1 MKNVS
6 YDFKEIIHNG
16 GPFYA
21 YAKVVLADGQK
32 LELNSERDFLL
43 DGNGYSES
51 GGASSFPLG
60 VAAAKTIRIALDNSE
75 QQYSEY
81 DFYYARIT
89 LYTEAELPNGTTERI
104 KEGTFTVTSPVA
116 NGDTIEIEAVND
128 MYKTN
133 ITYSPS
139 IAFPATAMQILQDV
153 CKQCNLVLGSPSF
166 TNQNFIVES
175 IEKDLVCREVIGY
188 IAQIAGGNAVCDEN
202 NRLLIKT
209 YDLSVFESQE
219 YISGGE
225 FGETVEDTTFG
236 GDFGETV
243 QDIIFGGEFGDN
255 DDYHVLSN
263 FPEEPEIST
272 DDVVITGLSTTYKKV
287 VNGEEQELEYLY
299 GKEGYVLSIDNPLIS
314 GKEQEALGLIGKWIV
329 GIEVRPFT
337 ATHTAYPTA
346 EFMDPAYVVDTKN
359 NVYETFLTDIEFEYM
374 STTSFSNST
383 ESPARN
389 NADYFSQAGAA
400 YRKAREELSKQKT
413 EWEKAME
420 DLSSRLENSS
430 GLYMTA
436 EKQSDGSYIYY
447 MHDKPTKEQSKIVWK
462 MTAEAMAVSTDGG
475 KTWNAGLTV
484 DGTLIAKILN
494 AIGINADWINSGT
507 VSADRIYGGTLT
519 LGGKDNAYGKV
530 IMLNPSGKKIGEW
543 NSASLTL
550 GSRTEPAYAALRI
563 ASSNEGV
570 CNFYPSSMIMKN
582 KNGDISMILNGNG
595 TSSLNKGITVGE
607 YFLVEAEEANILG
620 ILSVNGLNVTGDIQA
635 FDVNCGSVN
644 SRATSYFSS
653 IETSIQAKIKHI
665 SSDYISTNGLYVTG
679 NKSRVADTNNYDKRL
694 QYCYEMTSP
703 FFGDIGQGQLDES
716 GKCRIYLEDIFA
728 ETINNQC
735 EYQAFLQKEGE
746 GDIWIAEKTSSYF
759 LVAGTPNLRF
769 CWEIKA
775 KQKGF
780 ETQRLEEFSVHSY
793 HYQDVNYA
801 EEGGDFYES
810 FVTKGPN
817 YAQSGMKFFT
827 KYIEN
832 FKEAILYD

>member
-60 VAAAKTIRIALDNSE
+60 IAAAKTMRIALDNSE

-89 LYTEAELPNGTTERI
+89 LYTEAELPNGTTEQI

-139 IAFPATAMQILQDV
+139 IAFPATTMQILQDV

-175 IEKDLVCREVIGY
+175 IEKDLLCREVIGY

-209 YDLSVFESQE
+209 YDLSIFESQE

-225 FGETVEDTTFG
+225 FGETAEDTTFG

-374 STTSFSNST
+374 STTAFSNST

-436 EKQSDGSYIYY
+436 EKQSDGSSIYY

-519 LGGKDNAYGKV
+519 LGGKDNRYGTLQV
-530 IMLNPSGKKIGEW
+530 LDSDGEVRGVW
-543 NSASLTL
+543 DYLTL
-550 GSRTEPAYAALRI
+550 KLKDKNGSVAQPAIQVISSQNNNETKISGGYFSVKYGQKTMLYISDDLNYVRTEKLQSYGFESVGDAKISGNLTVALNAKCNSMD
-563 ASSNEGV
+563 ASSANISGTV
-570 CNFYPSSMIMKN
+570 NTRWVKASDAIWAQNFFV
-582 KNGDISMILNGNG
+582 NGGGTKAKISKTQNFGDRVQHCYE
-595 TSSLNKGITVGE
+595 TSSP
-607 YFLVEAEEANILG
+607 Y
-620 ILSVNGLNVTGDIQA
+620 
-635 FDVNCGSVN
+635 
-644 SRATSYFSS
+644 
-653 IETSIQAKIKHI
+653 
-665 SSDYISTNGLYVTG
+665 
-679 NKSRVADTNNYDKRL
+679 
-694 QYCYEMTSP
+694 
-703 FFGDIGQGQLDES
+703 FGDIGQGYLDTN
-716 GKCRIYLEDIFA
+716 GVCRIFIEDVFI
-728 ETINNQC
+728 ETINTEC
-735 EYQAFLQKEGE
+735 EYQVFLQKEGQ
-746 GDIWIAEKTSSYF
+746 GDIWVEEKETLYF
-759 LVAGTPNLRF
+759 IVRGTPGLKF
-769 CWEIKA
+769 AWELKGI
-775 KQKGF
+775 QRGF
-780 ETQRLEEFSVHSY
+780 EARRLDRVEVESDERKDIDYALNAAKFYEEIQHN
-793 HYQDVNYA
+793 NYA
-801 EEGGDFYES
+801 GEGYSFYM
-810 FVTKGPN
+810 N
-817 YAQSGMKFFT
+817 YINDLRRQYYA
-827 KYIEN
+827 
-832 FKEAILYD
+832 

>member
-32 LELNSERDFLL
+32 LELNSEKDFLL

-60 VAAAKTIRIALDNSE
+60 VAVAKTMRIVLDNSE

-104 KEGTFTVTSPVA
+104 NEGTFTVTSPVA

-139 IAFPATAMQILQDV
+139 IAFPATTMQILQDV

-166 TNQNFIVES
+166 ANQNFIVES

-225 FGETVEDTTFG
+225 FGETVADTTFG

-263 FPEEPEIST
+263 FPQEPEIST
-272 DDVVITGLSTTYKKV
+272 DDVIITGLSTTYKKV

-299 GKEGYVLSIDNPLIS
+299 GNEGYVLSIDNPLIS

-374 STTSFSNST
+374 STTTFSNST

-389 NADYFSQAGAA
+389 NADYFSQAGAV

-420 DLSSRLENSS
+420 DLSNRLENSS

-507 VSADRIYGGTLT
+507 MSADRIYGGTMT
-519 LGGKDNAYGKV
+519 LGGKDNEYGTLQVLDIDGEVRGVWDYLTLTLKDKSSSIAQPAMQV
-530 IMLNPSGKKIGEW
+530 ISVQNSNKTIISGGYFRVKYGQKDMLYISDDLDYVSVAKLQTDRLESLDDAEILGNLTVGLHVRCSSMYA
-543 NSASLTL
+543 NSADVSSTVNT
-550 GSRTEPAYAALRI
+550 RWVK
-563 ASSNEGV
+563 ASDAIWSQ
-570 CNFYPSSMIMKN
+570 NFFVYSGGTKAKVASTKN
-582 KNGDISMILNGNG
+582 FGDRVQHCYE
-595 TSSLNKGITVGE
+595 TSSP
-607 YFLVEAEEANILG
+607 Y
-620 ILSVNGLNVTGDIQA
+620 
-635 FDVNCGSVN
+635 
-644 SRATSYFSS
+644 
-653 IETSIQAKIKHI
+653 
-665 SSDYISTNGLYVTG
+665 
-679 NKSRVADTNNYDKRL
+679 
-694 QYCYEMTSP
+694 
-703 FFGDIGQGQLDES
+703 FGDIGQGYLDTN
-716 GKCRIYLEDIFA
+716 GMCRICIEDVFL
-728 ETINNQC
+728 ETINTEC
-735 EYQAFLQKEGE
+735 EYQVFLQKEGK
-746 GDIWIAEKTSSYF
+746 GDIWVEEKEALFFT
-759 LVAGTPNLRF
+759 VKGTPGLKF
-769 CWEIKA
+769 AWELKGI
-775 KQKGF
+775 QRGF
-780 ETQRLEEFSVHSY
+780 EARRLDRVEVES
-793 HYQDVNYA
+793 DERKDIDYA
-801 EEGGDFYES
+801 LNAAKFYEEIQHNN
-810 FVTKGPN
+810 FAGEGYNFYKN
-817 YAQSGMKFFT
+817 YINDLRRQYYA
-827 KYIEN
+827 
-832 FKEAILYD
+832 